1 MFKNNIIRI
10 ILFSF
15 MVGSNFNPTPQIS
28 FDEYTPINIHSYG
41 LGLEDIISIKNYNAD
56 FPDVKF
62 YLEGN
67 QLYVKSVMNQ
77 SFFSMIEIEA
87 RDRDIIIPLISKEKS
102 KVKFYI
108 DKNAEESINIVGS
121 FNDWNVEKDSMYF
134 NGYVWEY
141 DKYLEDGVHEY
152 KFVMDSSHYFLDPF
166 SIDSI
171 SDGLGNFNSLITIK
185 SNNSPGNLYK
195 KSEVHFNKNILLE
208 FDYIKNYSNDNVNSE
223 AIYVTFN
230 NQVLNASQIRINKNN
245 ITVALD
251 ENNKIGLLS
260 LFAKN
265 TDDLLIEPNYT
276 IIDENLILDPV
287 ISPAWESM
295 LDLHSI
301 ISDNGLDRVEKR
313 LVDNL
318 NLSSSEFLE
327 YSALSLGDIIMLYKM
342 DNTSVWLQKYFNNT
356 VLIASNNSEYNQS
369 IQFDYPFNSREGE
382 LFFSKQ
388 EDRLP
393 DSLEASINLPYSD
406 IFSYHDS
413 ILVPLGLPYIPNDT
427 TKLEG
432 NLIVDSLAYNDSI
445 VMIENNKIYLELK
458 PYKILMYN
466 MK

>member
-1 MFKNNIIRI
+1 
-10 ILFSF
+10 
-15 MVGSNFNPTPQIS
+15 
-28 FDEYTPINIHSYG
+28 
-41 LGLEDIISIKNYNAD
+41 
-56 FPDVKF
+56 
-62 YLEGN
+62 
-67 QLYVKSVMNQ
+67 
-77 SFFSMIEIEA
+77 
-87 RDRDIIIPLISKEKS
+87 
-102 KVKFYI
+102 
-108 DKNAEESINIVGS
+108 
-121 FNDWNVEKDSMYF
+121 
-134 NGYVWEY
+134 
-141 DKYLEDGVHEY
+141 
-152 KFVMDSSHYFLDPF
+152 LDPF

-276 IIDENLILDPV
+276 IIDENLILDPM